1 MIDEDAAFVNRASV
15 LRPGRPGDG
24 GSGKGIVVMKA
35 VGLCLCIFVVAGIC
49 RPGDAP
55 AAETAYVVDVIRVSV
70 RSGPAADQKP
80 VGLVESGNAVEVL
93 KAGEEWS
100 MIRLPNGTEGY
111 VQSRYLTQT
120 QPVKFRYD
128 QLQEKQRSL
137 AAQAAGTVEETSRL
151 KAEIERLTAAQRELE
166 ALRAEFDRFRR
177 EAADVVALKARHDAV
192 AAELAESRQRVADLE
207 AQPAEI
213 LTLGNLYWFL
223 GGAGV
228 LLVGFLTG
236 FSVKRQRRWF

>member
-1 MIDEDAAFVNRASV
+1 MKFVAWC
-15 LRPGRPGDG
+15 
-24 GSGKGIVVMKA
+24 I
-35 VGLCLCIFVVAGIC
+35 GLVVVAGALS
-49 RPGDAP
+49 PVGAP
-55 AAETAYVVDVIRVSV
+55 AAESAYIVDVIRVSV
-70 RSGPAADQKP
+70 RSGPGADQKP

-93 KAGEEWS
+93 KPGEEWS
-100 MIRLPNGTEGY
+100 LIRMANGVEGH

-128 QLQEKQRSL
+128 QLQEKQKAL
-137 AAQAAGTVEETSRL
+137 TAQAAAVAEDNTRL
-151 KAEIERLTAAQRELE
+151 KADVERLTAAQKELE
-166 ALRAEFDRFRR
+166 AVRAEFDRFRL
-177 EAADVVALKARHDAV
+177 EAADVTALKARHDAA
-192 AAELAESRQRVADLE
+192 AAELAASRQRVADLE

-228 LLVGFLTG
+228 LLAGFLTG

>member
-1 MIDEDAAFVNRASV
+1 
-15 LRPGRPGDG
+15 
-24 GSGKGIVVMKA
+24 MKLLA
-35 VGLCLCIFVVAGIC
+35 WCIGFVVAAGALA
-49 RPGDAP
+49 PGGAA
-55 AAETAYVVDVIRVSV
+55 AAESAYIVDVIRVSV

-93 KAGEEWS
+93 KPGEEWS
-100 MIRLPNGTEGY
+100 LIRMPNGTEGY
-111 VQSRYLTQT
+111 VQSRYLTQA

-128 QLQEKQRSL
+128 QLQEKQKTL
-137 AAQAAGTVEETSRL
+137 AAQAAAVAEDNSRL
-151 KAEIERLTAAQRELE
+151 KADVERMTALQKELE
-166 ALRAEFDRFRR
+166 AVRSEFDRFRR
-177 EAADVVALKARHDAV
+177 EAADVTALKARHDAA
-192 AAELAESRQRVADLE
+192 AAELAESRQRVAELE

>member
-1 MIDEDAAFVNRASV
+1 MVGMKLLAWCIGLFVAAGAVA
-15 LRPGRPGDG
+15 PGG
-24 GSGKGIVVMKA
+24 A
-35 VGLCLCIFVVAGIC
+35 V
-49 RPGDAP
+49 
-55 AAETAYVVDVIRVSV
+55 AAESAYIVDVIRVSV

-93 KAGEEWS
+93 KPGEEWS
-100 MIRLPNGTEGY
+100 LIRMANGAEGY
-111 VQSRYLTQT
+111 VQSRYLTQA
-120 QPVKFRYD
+120 QPIRFRYD
-128 QLQEKQRSL
+128 QLQEKQKIL
-137 AAQAAGTVEETSRL
+137 AAQAAAVAEENSRL
-151 KAEIERLTAAQRELE
+151 KADVERMAALQKELE
-166 ALRAEFDRFRR
+166 AVRAEFDRFRR
-177 EAADVVALKARHDAV
+177 EAADVTALKARHEAA
-192 AAELAESRQRVADLE
+192 AAELAESRQRVAELE